1 VVLFQY
7 RVLVGHVWVS
17 GFRVFISWV
26 LCQVL
31 VVMGDVFKVGRDYFG
46 FPWYGSV
53 NSLKKVLLLP
63 CDTFLVSCFYRSGL
77 GFGF

>member
-1 VVLFQY
+1 MVLFQY
-7 RVLVGHVWVS
+7 RVLIGQAWVS

-46 FPWYGSV
+46 FSWGGLV
-53 NSLKKVLLLP
+53 NFLTKVLLLP
-63 CDTFLVSCFYRSGL
+63 CDTFSVSYIYKVGL
-77 GFGF
+77 DLKI